1 MADEAHS
8 LLVRQKRK
16 RTPKGE
22 AAAGPGTRAQ
32 PEKMTPCRREGASE
46 ESSKAAWKATMVPM
60 EWPVGGEE
68 RGGHVLE

>member
-1 MADEAHS
+1 
-8 LLVRQKRK
+8 
-16 RTPKGE
+16 
-22 AAAGPGTRAQ
+22 
-32 PEKMTPCRREGASE
+32 MTPCRREGASE